1 MMRQTLVL
9 LLIAAAEASA
19 HESCIEPYRPDAEF
33 LKDGG
38 YNAQEM
44 REEFRIYFS
53 EVEDYLNC
61 LNNSSAKMQQEA
73 TAAAQDY
80 NRVLDL
86 HPVESGQPVEQEPV
100 PQVELSDSGTLF
112 LDYNARWLK

>member
-1 MMRQTLVL
+1 MRLALVL
-9 LLIAAAEASA
+9 LVIATAEASA

-33 LKDGG
+33 LADGG
-38 YNAQEM
+38 YDAQEM

-61 LNNSSAKMQQEA
+61 LNNSAARIRQEA

-80 NRVLDL
+80 NRVLDQ

-112 LDYNARWLK
+112 LDYNAGWLK